1 MSASRG
7 RRGNHRRALTVLVVL
22 ALPLVIFVSAVLA
35 SDDRLARTG
44 AADQA
49 GEWGPVL
56 DWGISGKHMA
66 LLATG
71 DVLVWRGSSGGD
83 NARVWDPDAGAFTPV
98 PAAFGSILCS
108 AQATLGDGRVIVLGG
123 QISTFKGIKVTLLFD
138 PFANTWTKRADMAFE
153 RWYGTA
159 TTLPDGRVL
168 ATSGTD
174 VNGTV
179 VSVPEIYDPVADT
192 WTTLT
197 GANRAQDFYPFMYVL
212 PNGTLYEAGTGAATW
227 YLSTGGTG
235 SWTAG
240 PINAFGTKNYSES
253 GAMYAPGKI
262 IRSGGGNP
270 AMNRTAIIDMNAA
283 SPTWKETAGM
293 AFPRR
298 RHNMVILADGSVI
311 AVGGTGQADDVAAAV
326 LEAEIWDPATESWT
340 TVAPMTEARMYH
352 STALLLPDGRVVAAG
367 GEASGELHAQIYSP
381 PYLFKGAR
389 PTIDS
394 APASAVYG
402 SSFSIATPDAVD
414 IAAVSVI
421 RPGAVTHAIDMNQR
435 YVPLSF
441 TPGDGSLTVEA
452 PVAPELAPPGYYLLV
467 IENGSGVPSVA
478 RWIRLEAPPLQ
489 PGEIT
494 GTVTDAGTVSPIAGA
509 TVSYSGGSA
518 TTDANGEYRIDSIAS
533 GNQTLTASATGY
545 ATMQKTVSV
554 PPNGSVVA
562 DFALTPAATYIAGE
576 VRDAVTTQPIA
587 GATVSFS
594 GGSTQTDSLG
604 RYRLENPPP
613 GTYDVA
619 ASANGYVTKT
629 QQVVVTTGVPATSDF
644 ALQPVATS
652 ALKDMTFEGGRL
664 VDASTGADA
673 VKGAITVETAAPIN
687 GVYSAAV
694 AGGNAYLE
702 ERFTSTSDL
711 YMSFYLRMR
720 SLPSSQ
726 VRLLQ
731 IWNGSAMLGRLLL
744 TPAGKMRLLKGSSK
758 IGSDSAPLVVGRVYR
773 IALHQRAGAGGDARL
788 EGFLTEGAALFGAP
802 FAATGSGT
810 WTTAA
815 DRLRLGSLTSS
826 VVRAVV
832 DDVRLAAD
840 SMPAP

>member
-1 MSASRG
+1 
-7 RRGNHRRALTVLVVL
+7 
-22 ALPLVIFVSAVLA
+22 
-35 SDDRLARTG
+35 
-44 AADQA
+44 
-49 GEWGPVL
+49 
-56 DWGISGKHMA
+56 
-66 LLATG
+66 
-71 DVLVWRGSSGGD
+71 
-83 NARVWDPDAGAFTPV
+83 
-98 PAAFGSILCS
+98 
-108 AQATLGDGRVIVLGG
+108 
-123 QISTFKGIKVTLLFD
+123 
-138 PFANTWTKRADMAFE
+138 
-153 RWYGTA
+153 
-159 TTLPDGRVL
+159 
-168 ATSGTD
+168 
-174 VNGTV
+174 
-179 VSVPEIYDPVADT
+179 
-192 WTTLT
+192 
-197 GANRAQDFYPFMYVL
+197 
-212 PNGTLYEAGTGAATW
+212 
-227 YLSTGGTG
+227 
-235 SWTAG
+235 
-240 PINAFGTKNYSES
+240 
-253 GAMYAPGKI
+253 
-262 IRSGGGNP
+262 
-270 AMNRTAIIDMNAA
+270 MNAA

-298 RHNMVILADGSVI
+298 RHNMVLLADGSVI

-367 GEASGELHAQIYSP
+367 GEAGGELHAQIYSP

-402 SSFSIATPDAVD
+402 SSFSIATPDAAD

-452 PVAPELAPPGYYLLV
+452 PGAPELAPPGYYLLV
-467 IENGSGVPSVA
+467 IENGGAVPSVA

-494 GTVTDAGTVSPIAGA
+494 GTVTDAGTGSPIAGA
-509 TVSYSGGSA
+509 TVLYSGGSA
-518 TTDANGEYRIDSIAS
+518 TTDANGGYTIDSIAS
-533 GNQTLTASATGY
+533 GSQMLTASATGY
-545 ATMQKTVSV
+545 ATMQQAVNV

-587 GATVSFS
+587 GATVSYT
-594 GGSTQTDSLG
+594 GGSTQTDALG
-604 RYRLENPPP
+604 LYRLENPPP

-629 QQVVVTTGVPATSDF
+629 QQVVVTTGVPAMSDF

-652 ALKDMTFEGGRL
+652 ALKDMTFEDGRL

-673 VKGAITVETAAPIN
+673 VKGPITVETAAPIN
-687 GVYSAAV
+687 GVHSAV

-711 YMSFYLRMR
+711 YASFYLRMR
-720 SLPSSQ
+720 SLPTSQ

-731 IWNGSAMLGRLLL
+731 SWNGSSMRGRLQL
-744 TPAGKMRLLKGSSK
+744 TPAGKVRLLKGSSR

-788 EGFLTEGAALFGAP
+788 EGFLAEGAALFGAP